1 MRGKWNIREWEAEF
15 WRSFFEKEIK
25 NLEVGH
31 TEKIDLTQKD
41 LCPENVIDV
50 LRNMGYEDEDY
61 DTNGW
66 EQDTWISF
74 FKEGEKPLMLFYCG
88 RTFEMN
94 LSILEEEN

>member
-1 MRGKWNIREWEAEF
+1 
-15 WRSFFEKEIK
+15 
-25 NLEVGH
+25 
-31 TEKIDLTQKD
+31 
-41 LCPENVIDV
+41 
-50 LRNMGYEDEDY
+50 MGYEDEDY

-94 LSILEEEN
+94 LSILEEED